1 MMCGNYM
8 GKLHVDQMWEP
19 ARRLQ
24 LGETHLHKR
33 CDGQTPE
40 EISIN
45 QDQMEKQTNYKPIN
59 KNFICHIASDRCAIF
74 TL

>member
-1 MMCGNYM
+1 MLTKCGSQSEGYNWA
-8 GKLHVDQMWEP
+8 KLICTKD
-19 ARRLQ
+19 A
-24 LGETHLHKR
+24 T
-33 CDGQTPE
+33 QTPE

>member
-1 MMCGNYM
+1 M

-19 ARRLQ
+19 VRRLQ